1 MKSASSN
8 DTYLELQPTR
18 QSVMAPDTEHLVPNR
33 KDTIKYAKSLFPIST
48 WIYRYNWTWLL
59 GDLVAGITVGVV
71 VIPQGMAYAKLA
83 TLSPEFGLYSSFV
96 GCALYFMFATSKDIT
111 IGPVAVMSILL
122 GNALNDVVPDLP
134 EYYQERRWLLI
145 PLPAIAAFMTGSAI
159 NIAMGQVPG
168 MLGNNTVKGYDT
180 REATYKVFINFFRYI
195 KHCNINAAVGLSAL
209 IILYLIRWSCQK
221 AAWRWPQHERMFFF
235 LSTLRTA
242 FVILLYTLI
251 SFIVNRNH
259 RDDPKFA
266 ILGKVPKG
274 FQHIELPQVNIT
286 LVDAL
291 KSKIPPTVIVLI
303 IEHVSISKSFGRLS
317 NYAINPNQE
326 LIAIGISNIFGPFFG
341 AYPVTGSFSRTA
353 IKYKAGVRTP
363 LAGVFTAL
371 MIVFAIFVLPPM
383 FYYIP
388 NAQLAA
394 VIIHAVGDLISAP
407 RTIMAFW
414 RISPF
419 EFLIFWAGV
428 TVSLFSTIDTGI
440 YTTVAL
446 SAALMLFR
454 IAKAQGKF
462 VGQIKVYEQQLISE
476 DNQMPQE
483 RHVYIPLDHSDG
495 TNPSVKPKPP
505 PNGIF
510 IYRMSEGYLYLNA
523 VHFTDLLVKE
533 ILKQTRPGV
542 VNPYGSLGNRPWNDP
557 GPRHKTESDI
567 DIGVSNV
574 DITSI
579 QNLIDVRRQLDQH
592 ADCAVA
598 WHFAGVKS
606 PWIRRALVSSGFG
619 ASSTMT
625 RTIFSVQLQHDP
637 AALLSA
643 NHPNFHI
650 DLDEALKATE
660 QELRMYQDY

>member
-1 MKSASSN
+1 
-8 DTYLELQPTR
+8 
-18 QSVMAPDTEHLVPNR
+18 
-33 KDTIKYAKSLFPIST
+33 
-48 WIYRYNWTWLL
+48 
-59 GDLVAGITVGVV
+59 
-71 VIPQGMAYAKLA
+71 
-83 TLSPEFGLYSSFV
+83 
-96 GCALYFMFATSKDIT
+96 MFATSKDIT

-134 EYYQERRWLLI
+134 EYYQERRWLVAGCLSIVSGCIVFAIGLFRLGFIVELI

-195 KHCNINAAVGLSAL
+195 KHCDINAAVGLTAL
-209 IILYLIRWSCQK
+209 FILYLIRWSCQK

-242 FVILLYTLI
+242 FVILLYTLV
-251 SFIVNRNH
+251 SFIVNHNH
-259 RDDPKFA
+259 RDNPKFA

-291 KSKIPPTVIVLI
+291 KSKIPPAVIVLI

-363 LAGVFTAL
+363 LAGIFTAL

-428 TVSLFSTIDTGI
+428 IVSLFSTIDTGI

-476 DNQMPQE
+476 DNPMPQE

-542 VNPYGSLGNRPWNDP
+542 INPYGSLGNRPWNDP

-567 DIGVSNV
+567 DMSKPELRAIILDFSGVSNV

-625 RTIFSVQLQHDP
+625 RTIFSVVNVKTTMDREEALPLIQDEGTFPDSKGKGSAPGRNSSFSTIPLP
-637 AALLSA
+637 LLSA